1 MNPPPPFC
9 PSFLRQKDS
18 LTWEGSYLSVRT
30 SKFASFYERKY
41 VKALKGTT
49 FCFLEELNN
58 LNLGGDAYLT
68 LFTLIG
74 THSVAF
80 IDGNKLKNERK
91 CTPRIEKKTKNV
103 CDIQKIDIMVG
114 KRGFIH
120 GSSYGVTRILLIHT
134 TIYSHRF
141 HLENSSL

>member
-1 MNPPPPFC
+1 M
-9 PSFLRQKDS
+9 
-18 LTWEGSYLSVRT
+18 
-30 SKFASFYERKY
+30 Y

-49 FCFLEELNN
+49 FCCLEELNN

-74 THSVAF
+74 AHSVAF

-103 CDIQKIDIMVG
+103 CHIQKIDIMVAKG
-114 KRGFIH
+114 DSSTALLMGLRGFYLFIRL
-120 GSSYGVTRILLIHT
+120 STRIVFTSKIRL
-134 TIYSHRF
+134 YSITRPD
-141 HLENSSL
+141 LSRCGWS